1 MLGCN
6 THFHDV
12 LLVCKG
18 ISLCAGLKLPARAVV
33 ALEADVGVSQLW
45 QARFDPKWTLKE
57 KPYEG
62 IFGVSC

>member
-18 ISLCAGLKLPARAVV
+18 ISLCAGLQPPARAAVT
-33 ALEADVGVSQLW
+33 LEADVGISQLS
-45 QARFDPKWTLKE
+45 QALSDP
-57 KPYEG
+57 
-62 IFGVSC
+62 

>member
-18 ISLCAGLKLPARAVV
+18 ISLCAGLKPTARAVA
-33 ALEADVGVSQLW
+33 ALEADVWVSQQW
-45 QARFDPKWTLKE
+45 QALIDPQETFQ
-57 KPYEG
+57 EG
-62 IFGVSC
+62 SFGIS